1 MDREQFLNVV
11 RNYVASDPGA
21 APYVTQAASAGVDD
35 ALREAVNRASDMEV
49 ALAVAISRR
58 YKGADALIYDKDEPY
73 TATAL
78 KGVMQN
84 VENATKP
91 DHDA

>member
-1 MDREQFLNVV
+1 MGREFLNVV

-58 YKGADALIYDKDEPY
+58 YKGAGAWFVGDTYPKK
-73 TATAL
+73 T
-78 KGVMQN
+78 G
-84 VENATKP
+84 
-91 DHDA
+91 